1 MRKKKFQAIKEYHS
15 ISSVKRGER
24 ILFIIL
30 QATQGIKVRL
40 SKGPIYLTNKK
51 NPKRQETK
59 TMITLTE
66 TQ

>member
-1 MRKKKFQAIKEYHS
+1 
-15 ISSVKRGER
+15 VKRGER
-24 ILFIIL
+24 IPFIIL

-51 NPKRQETK
+51 NLKRQETK